1 MTLPCSPNSAPRS
14 GAARPCSN
22 MSLPSK
28 EDAASSSSSS
38 VPLEP
43 GTRPAPIEGEIE
55 FDPPLGSVPDFTASI
70 PILQGAAERW
80 RKHGGSIRLLN
91 ILKEGDNVKALRAL
105 IWTTMAMFGF
115 PLFVMGAAYAG
126 LPSTVIAEEN
136 RMIWAGV
143 AAIAA
148 VQVVIIGFL
157 WHAFNE
163 SDDSGGRT
171 MTARG
176 GDGKKEQ

>member
-1 MTLPCSPNSAPRS
+1 
-14 GAARPCSN
+14 
-22 MSLPSK
+22 
-28 EDAASSSSSS
+28 
-38 VPLEP
+38 
-43 GTRPAPIEGEIE
+43 
-55 FDPPLGSVPDFTASI
+55 
-70 PILQGAAERW
+70 
-80 RKHGGSIRLLN
+80 
-91 ILKEGDNVKALRAL
+91 
-105 IWTTMAMFGF
+105 MAMFGF
-115 PLFVMGAAYAG
+115 PLFVMGAVYAG
-126 LPSTVIAEEN
+126 LPSTVVAEEN

-163 SDDSGGRT
+163 SDDSGGRA